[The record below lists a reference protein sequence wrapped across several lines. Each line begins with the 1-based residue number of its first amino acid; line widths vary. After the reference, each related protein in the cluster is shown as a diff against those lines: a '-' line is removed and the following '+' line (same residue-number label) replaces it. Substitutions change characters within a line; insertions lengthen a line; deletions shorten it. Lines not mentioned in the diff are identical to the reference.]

1 MLLILPDLLSLDE
14 LATAQ
19 QLCANGP
26 WRDGRES
33 AGSQARQV
41 KNNEQLAPDS
51 EAATHIREMVLAAL
65 NRSTLFLS
73 AALPLRIYTPRVNRY
88 GGAHNAYGEHV
99 DNSIRLMPGEH
110 GAGAQVVRTDISC
123 TVFLN
128 PPQDYEGGE
137 LLIHDTLSPQRVKLP
152 AGHAVIYPG
161 TTLHQVTPVT
171 HGQRFACF
179 FWVQSLVRSSEQRR
193 LLFDMDMALLALR
206 ARHGE
211 SAETTALTGTYHNLL
226 RQWANT

>member
-1 MLLILPDLLSLDE
+1 MLLTIPDLLSTDE

-19 QLCANGP
+19 QLCAQGP
-26 WRDGRES
+26 WCDGRET
-33 AGSQARQV
+33 AGPQARQV
-41 KNNEQLAPDS
+41 KNNQQLAQDS
-51 EAATHIREMVLAAL
+51 DAALRIREMVLGGL

-73 AALPLRIYTPRVNRY
+73 AALPLRIFTPRVNRY
-88 GGAHNAYGEHV
+88 GGDHNAYGEHV
-99 DNSIRLMPGEH
+99 DNSIRLMLGEH
-110 GAGAQVVRTDISC
+110 GGTQAVRTDISC

-128 PPQDYEGGE
+128 TPQDYEGGE
-137 LLIHDTLSPQRVKLP
+137 LLIHDTLGPQRVKLP

-161 TTLHQVTPVT
+161 TSLHQVTPVT
-171 HGQRFACF
+171 RGQRLACF

-226 RQWANT
+226 RQWAHT

>member
-1 MLLILPDLLSLDE
+1 MLLTIPDLLCADE

-19 QLCANGP
+19 QLCAQGP
-26 WRDGRES
+26 WLDGRES
-33 AGSQARQV
+33 AGPQARQV
-41 KNNEQLAPDS
+41 KNNEQLAQAS
-51 EAATHIREMVLAAL
+51 EAAARIREMVLSAL
-65 NRSTLFLS
+65 NHSTLFLS
-73 AALPLRIYTPRVNRY
+73 AALPLRVFPPRVNRY

-99 DNSIRLMPGEH
+99 DNCIRLTPGEH
-110 GAGAQVVRTDISC
+110 GGTQAVRTDISC

-137 LLIHDTLSPQRVKLP
+137 LIIHDALSTQRVKLS

-161 TTLHQVTPVT
+161 NSVHQVTPVT
-171 HGQRFACF
+171 RGRRLAAF
-179 FWVQSLVRSSEQRR
+179 FWVQSLVRSPEQRR

-211 SAETTALTGTYHNLL
+211 GDETTALTGTYHNLL
-226 RQWANT
+226 RQWAET

>member
-1 MLLILPDLLSLDE
+1 MLITLPDLLCADE
-14 LATAQ
+14 LSMAQ
-19 QLCANGP
+19 QLCAEGP
-26 WRDGRES
+26 WLDGRET
-33 AGSQARQV
+33 AGPQARQV
-41 KNNEQLAPDS
+41 KNNEQLDPDS
-51 EAATHIREMVLAAL
+51 GAAACIRDMVLAAL
-65 NRSTLFLS
+65 SRSALFLS
-73 AALPLRIYTPRVNRY
+73 AALPLRIFTPMVNRY
-88 GGAHNAYGEHV
+88 AGAHNAYGQHV
-99 DNSIRLMPGEH
+99 DNSIRLMAGEH
-110 GAGAQVVRTDISC
+110 GGAQAVRTDMSC

-128 PPQDYEGGE
+128 APQDYEGGE
-137 LLIHDTLSPQRVKLP
+137 LIIHDDLSTPRVKLP

-171 HGQRFACF
+171 RGQRLACF

-226 RQWANT
+226 RQWAQT